1 MEGHVKILAILYI
14 VFGAL
19 GILAALL
26 IVMIFGGA
34 AGIVGSVTQDQPNA
48 RIALPIIGAV
58 GGFIAILLFILSAPN
73 IIAGVGMLKYQEWAR
88 ILTIVLSILNL
99 PFIPFGTIL
108 GAYGLWVL
116 FNQQTIALFSG
127 ARQPGVR
134 T

>member
-19 GILAALL
+19 GVLLALL
-26 IVMIFGGA
+26 ILMIFGGV
-34 AGIVGSVTQDQPNA
+34 AGIVGSVTQDQPDA

-58 GGFIAILLFILSAPN
+58 GGFIAILLLILSAPN
-73 IIAGVGMLKYQEWAR
+73 VVAGVGMLKYQEWAR

-108 GAYGLWVL
+108 GVYGLWVL
-116 FNQQTIALFSG
+116 FNQQTIALFSRVRPPG
-127 ARQPGVR
+127 AQ

>member
-19 GILAALL
+19 GVLLALFIL
-26 IVMIFGGA
+26 IIFGGA
-34 AGIVGSVTQDQPNA
+34 AGIVGSVAQDQPDA
-48 RIALPIIGAV
+48 RLALPILGAV
-58 GGFIAILLFILSAPN
+58 GGFIAILLLIVSAPN

-108 GAYGLWVL
+108 GVYGLWVL

-127 ARQPGVR
+127 VRPPGAQ

>member
-19 GILAALL
+19 GVLAALIIL
-26 IVMIFGGA
+26 MIFGGA
-34 AGIVGSVTQDQPNA
+34 AGIVGSVAQDQPDA
-48 RIALPIIGAV
+48 RIALPILGAV
-58 GGFIAILLFILSAPN
+58 GGFIAILILILSAPSV
-73 IIAGVGMLKYQEWAR
+73 IAGVGMLKYQEWAR
-88 ILTIVLSILNL
+88 ILTIVLSILNI

-127 ARQPGVR
+127 SRPPGVQ

>member
-19 GILAALL
+19 GVLLALL
-26 IVMIFGGA
+26 ILTIFGGV
-34 AGIVGSVTQDQPNA
+34 AGIVGSVTQDQPDA

-58 GGFIAILLFILSAPN
+58 GGFIAILLLILSAPN
-73 IIAGVGMLKYQEWAR
+73 VVAGVGMLKYQEWAR

-108 GAYGLWVL
+108 GVYGLWVL
-116 FNQQTIALFSG
+116 FNQQTIALFSRVRPPG
-127 ARQPGVR
+127 AQ

>member
-19 GILAALL
+19 GVLLALL
-26 IVMIFGGA
+26 ILMIFGGV
-34 AGIVGSVTQDQPNA
+34 AGIVGSVTQDQPDA

-58 GGFIAILLFILSAPN
+58 GGFIAILLLILSAPN
-73 IIAGVGMLKYQEWAR
+73 VVAGVGMLKYQEWAR

-108 GAYGLWVL
+108 GVYGLWVL
-116 FNQQTIALFSG
+116 FNQQTIALFSRVRPPG
-127 ARQPGVR
+127 AE